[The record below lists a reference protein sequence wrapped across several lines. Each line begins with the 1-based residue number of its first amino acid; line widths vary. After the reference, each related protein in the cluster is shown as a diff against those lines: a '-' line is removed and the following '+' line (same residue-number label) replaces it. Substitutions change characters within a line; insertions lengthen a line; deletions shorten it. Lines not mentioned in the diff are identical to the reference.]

1 MRCFKD
7 LLLLLR
13 STLSSPTALQLLPHH
28 LILSPEGGRRAT
40 SSPGTA
46 NAGEGDSA
54 GARATAATPL
64 CVSFPSSLTHSRT
77 PSPCLS
83 VSPSEPKPKPRP
95 IGSAA
100 SRTTMGISL
109 SSSVELSLTH
119 KAKDEKSF
127 IAKGRS
133 AEDVALGGI

>member
-1 MRCFKD
+1 MSHLSADKGYVLRCFKD
-7 LLLLLR
+7 LLLLLLR

-28 LILSPEGGRRAT
+28 LILSREGGQRAT

-64 CVSFPSSLTHSRT
+64 CVSFPPRSLTHSRT

-83 VSPSEPKPKPRP
+83 VSPSEHKPRP

-119 KAKDEKSF
+119 KAKDE
-127 IAKGRS
+127 RNP
-133 AEDVALGGI
+133 LL

>member
-1 MRCFKD
+1 M
-7 LLLLLR
+7 LLLR
-13 STLSSPTALQLLPHH
+13 STLSFPTALQLLPHH
-28 LILSPEGGRRAT
+28 LILSPEGGQRAT

-64 CVSFPSSLTHSRT
+64 CVSFPSSLTHSLT
-77 PSPCLS
+77 DALSLSLCLT
-83 VSPSEPKPKPRP
+83 VSEHKPRQ
-95 IGSAA
+95 IGSAV
-100 SRTTMGISL
+100 SRMTMGISL
-109 SSSVELSLTH
+109 SSSSVELSLTH

-133 AEDVALGGI
+133 AEDGALGGI